1 MTSSENK
8 PTPSNRPTDRRRF
21 GALDNPLLEKELRG
35 RMRGL
40 RAFIVLTAYVL
51 LLSCL
56 ASLVYY
62 AAASGM
68 RTNFSLPDL
77 PTLGKAVFAT
87 SILAQLFMVAFITP
101 ALTAGAISGERERKT
116 YEVLRTTLLPARKL
130 IWGKLTAA
138 LAFMILLIL
147 AALPLQSLAFMLG
160 GVTLPE
166 FLAGL
171 AMLLAATFFFA
182 VGGLFFSTWTR
193 RTLVSTVLAYAL
205 SLIVVIGLPA
215 VMLLSVSIV
224 GSTVG
229 DPFTDEIP
237 LSLQIIGSYLLL
249 LLVGA
254 TPLPAALFS
263 EIMLE
268 EENALFLFW
277 QTLSTATRSVRV
289 PIISPWIIYIVVS
302 LLASLILLRIAIGR
316 VQRQERQ

>member
-1 MTSSENK
+1 MTSTQQTSRD
-8 PTPSNRPTDRRRF
+8 TTRRRF
-21 GALDNPLLEKELRG
+21 GALNNPLLEKELRG
-35 RMRGL
+35 RMRGT

-68 RTNFSLPDL
+68 QTTFSLPDL

-138 LAFMILLIL
+138 LSFMVLLIL

-182 VGGLFFSTWTR
+182 VVGLFFSTWTR

-205 SLIVVIGLPA
+205 SLIAIIGLPA

-224 GSTVG
+224 GSAFG
-229 DPFTDEIP
+229 GPIPNELP

-249 LLVGA
+249 LFVGA

-268 EENALFLFW
+268 EENTLFIFW
-277 QTLSTATRSVRV
+277 QSLSTTTHSVRV
-289 PIISPWIIYIVVS
+289 PIISPWIIYVVVS
-302 LLASLILLRIAIGR
+302 TLTSLILLLIAIRR

>member
-1 MTSSENK
+1 MNSTQQ
-8 PTPSNRPTDRRRF
+8 TDRETTRRRF

-35 RMRGL
+35 RMRSL

-68 RTNFSLPDL
+68 RTSFSLPDL

-87 SILAQLFMVAFITP
+87 SILAQIFMVAFITP

-138 LAFMILLIL
+138 LSFMILLIL

-205 SLIVVIGLPA
+205 SLIVIIGLPA
-215 VMLLSVSIV
+215 VMLLFISIV
-224 GSTVG
+224 GSTVAVG
-229 DPFTDEIP
+229 GPFTDEIP

-268 EENALFLFW
+268 EENSLFISW

-289 PIISPWIIYIVVS
+289 LVVSPWIIYVVVS
-302 LLASLILLRIAIGR
+302 LLVSLILLRIAIRR

>member
-1 MTSSENK
+1 MNSTQQ
-8 PTPSNRPTDRRRF
+8 TDRETTRRRF

-35 RMRGL
+35 RMRSL

-68 RTNFSLPDL
+68 RTSFSLPDL

-87 SILAQLFMVAFITP
+87 SILAQIFMVAFITP

-138 LAFMILLIL
+138 LSFMILLIL

-205 SLIVVIGLPA
+205 SLIVIIGLPA
-215 VMLLSVSIV
+215 VMLLSISIV
-224 GSTVG
+224 GSTVAVG
-229 DPFTDEIP
+229 GPFTDEIP

-268 EENALFLFW
+268 EENSLFIFW

-289 PIISPWIIYIVVS
+289 LVVSPWIIYVVVS
-302 LLASLILLRIAIGR
+302 LLVSLILLRIAIRR

>member
-1 MTSSENK
+1 MNSTQQ
-8 PTPSNRPTDRRRF
+8 TDRETTRRRF

-35 RMRGL
+35 RMRSL
-40 RAFIVLTAYVL
+40 RAFIVLTTYVL

-68 RTNFSLPDL
+68 RTSFSLPDL

-87 SILAQLFMVAFITP
+87 SILAQIFMVAFITP

-138 LAFMILLIL
+138 LSFMILLIL

-205 SLIVVIGLPA
+205 SLIVIIGLPA
-215 VMLLSVSIV
+215 VMLLSISIV
-224 GSTVG
+224 GSTVAVG
-229 DPFTDEIP
+229 GPFTDEIP

-268 EENALFLFW
+268 EENSLFIFW

-289 PIISPWIIYIVVS
+289 LVVSPWIIYVVVS
-302 LLASLILLRIAIGR
+302 LLVSLILLRIAIRR

>member
-1 MTSSENK
+1 MQT
-8 PTPSNRPTDRRRF
+8 T
-21 GALDNPLLEKELRG
+21 
-35 RMRGL
+35 
-40 RAFIVLTAYVL
+40 
-51 LLSCL
+51 
-56 ASLVYY
+56 
-62 AAASGM
+62 
-68 RTNFSLPDL
+68 FSLPDL

-138 LAFMILLIL
+138 LSFMVLLIL

-182 VGGLFFSTWTR
+182 VVGLFFSTWTR

-205 SLIVVIGLPA
+205 SLIAIIGLPA

-224 GSTVG
+224 GSAFG
-229 DPFTDEIP
+229 GPIPNELP

-249 LLVGA
+249 LFVGA

-268 EENALFLFW
+268 EENSLFIFW
-277 QTLSTATRSVRV
+277 QSLSTAARSARV
-289 PIISPWIIYIVVS
+289 PIISPWIIYVVVS
-302 LLASLILLRIAIGR
+302 TLTSLILLLIAIRR

>member
-1 MTSSENK
+1 MNSTQQ
-8 PTPSNRPTDRRRF
+8 TDRETTRRRF

-35 RMRGL
+35 RMRSL

-68 RTNFSLPDL
+68 RTSFSLPDL

-87 SILAQLFMVAFITP
+87 SILAQIFMVAFITP

-138 LAFMILLIL
+138 LSFMILLIL

-205 SLIVVIGLPA
+205 SLIVIIGLPA
-215 VMLLSVSIV
+215 VMLLFISIV
-224 GSTVG
+224 GSTVAVG
-229 DPFTDEIP
+229 GPFTDEIP

-268 EENALFLFW
+268 EENSLFIFW

-289 PIISPWIIYIVVS
+289 LVVSPWIIYVVVS
-302 LLASLILLRIAIGR
+302 LLVSLILLRIAIRR

>member
-1 MTSSENK
+1 MSKEQKVLQT
-8 PTPSNRPTDRRRF
+8 TRRRF
-21 GALDNPLLEKELRG
+21 GALSNPLLEKELRG

-40 RAFIVLTAYVL
+40 RAFVILTGYVL

-68 RTNFSLPDL
+68 QNSLILPDL

-87 SILAQLFMVAFITP
+87 SILAQLFMVGFITP

-116 YEVLRTTLLPARKL
+116 YEVLRTTLLSARKL
-130 IWGKLTAA
+130 VWGKLAVS
-138 LAFMILLIL
+138 LSFMILLIL

-182 VGGLFFSTWTR
+182 VVGLFFSTWTR
-193 RTLVSTVLAYAL
+193 RTLVSTVLAYAF
-205 SLIVVIGLPA
+205 SLVVIVGLPV

-224 GSTVG
+224 GSTFG
-229 DPFTDEIP
+229 GSAPDQ
-237 LSLQIIGSYLLL
+237 LSLLFQIVGGYLLL
-249 LLVGA
+249 FLVGA

-268 EENALFLFW
+268 EENTLFLFW
-277 QTLSTATRSVRV
+277 QSLSTPARSVRV
-289 PIISPWIIYIVVS
+289 PVVSPWIIYVVVS
-302 LLASLILLRIAIGR
+302 LCVGLILLRISIGR
-316 VQRQERQ
+316 VRRQERQ

>member
-1 MTSSENK
+1 MNSTQQ
-8 PTPSNRPTDRRRF
+8 TDRETTRRRF

-35 RMRGL
+35 RMRSL
-40 RAFIVLTAYVL
+40 RAFIVLTTYVL

-68 RTNFSLPDL
+68 RTSFSLPDL

-87 SILAQLFMVAFITP
+87 SILAQIFMVAFITP

-138 LAFMILLIL
+138 LSFMILLIL

-205 SLIVVIGLPA
+205 SLIVIIGLPA
-215 VMLLSVSIV
+215 VMLLSISIV
-224 GSTVG
+224 GSTVAVG
-229 DPFTDEIP
+229 GPFTDEIP

-268 EENALFLFW
+268 EENSLFISW

-289 PIISPWIIYIVVS
+289 LVVSPWIIYVVVS
-302 LLASLILLRIAIGR
+302 LLVSLILLRIAIRR